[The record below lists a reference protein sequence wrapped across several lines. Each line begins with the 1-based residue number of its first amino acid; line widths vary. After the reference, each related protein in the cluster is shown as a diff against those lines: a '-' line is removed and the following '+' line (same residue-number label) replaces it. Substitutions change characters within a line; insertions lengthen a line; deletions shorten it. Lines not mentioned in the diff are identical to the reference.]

1 MAGGKVTVQDGGAG
15 SEWTFWLKATE
26 GCAYSDLESKV
37 GDWGSAAR
45 VDECLELLGVF
56 DVDKNVIV
64 YLVLNDTV
72 SFM

>member
-1 MAGGKVTVQDGGAG
+1 MAGGKVAVRYGDAG
-15 SEWTFWLKATE
+15 SEWTFRLKATE

-45 VDECLELLGVF
+45 VDECLKLLGVF
-56 DVDKNVIV
+56 DVDENVIV